1 MFLFFDFSFHP
12 TIELALPNAYL
23 AKKQNGYT
31 SFYKKATTEVLHSLT
46 NFELSESEKRALSI
60 VNSLQPNIL
69 HQKYIKKGDSFE
81 EIYKNTQ
88 IKKHI
93 QQQIEEK
100 TAELLSIIAQRRY
113 Q

>member
-23 AKKQNGYT
+23 AEKQNGYA

-46 NFELSESEKRALSI
+46 NFKLSESEKEALSI

-81 EIYKNTQ
+81 EIYKNAQ

-93 QQQIEEK
+93 QQQI
-100 TAELLSIIAQRRY
+100 
-113 Q
+113 

>member
-23 AKKQNGYT
+23 AEKQNGYA

-69 HQKYIKKGDSFE
+69 QKCPNKKAYSATNRR
-81 EIYKNTQ
+81 KN
-88 IKKHI
+88 
-93 QQQIEEK
+93 
-100 TAELLSIIAQRRY
+100 S
-113 Q
+113 